1 MVVSSL
7 PAAATTTRIVDS
19 VQGTLRDAILR
30 GVLRSGEPLSVPE
43 LSRKLNVSRSPVR
56 EAVLGL
62 VAEGLAIEQPRKG
75 VMVASVEAKDLLQI
89 HEIRVYLEA
98 GAARLCAE
106 RINAN
111 GTVNLKRILR
121 KQNVAV
127 TAGDSEGYFATNH
140 ELHRAIAEG
149 ACNDRMAAMLTLLE
163 GQMRIALHQVVQS
176 RKHMKQGLLEHTQ
189 IVEAIAAKQPGQAE
203 RSMRDHIASTIRRLE
218 AAGPLVAKAAK

>member
-7 PAAATTTRIVDS
+7 PAAATTTRIVDT

-30 GVLRSGEPLSVPE
+30 GVLRSGEPLSVPD

-62 VAEGLAIEQPRKG
+62 VAEGLAVEQPRRG
-75 VMVASVEAKDLLQI
+75 VMVAVVESKDLLQI

-106 RINAN
+106 RIGAN
-111 GTVNLKRILR
+111 GVANLKQILR
-121 KQNVAV
+121 RQNAAV
-127 TAGDSEGYFATNH
+127 MAGDSEGYFATNH

-176 RKHMKQGLLEHTQ
+176 RKHMKQGLREHTQ
-189 IVEAIAAKQPGQAE
+189 IVGAIAARNAKRAE
-203 RSMRDHIASTIRRLE
+203 LSMREHIASTIRRLE
-218 AAGPLVAKAAK
+218 EAESTSRRSS